1 MGVEAQVPVY
11 VIIRLRGVIGVP
23 QDVEYTLRLL
33 RLVKKYHCVIY
44 PATPVIKGMLEKV
57 KDWITWG
64 EIDYETLVQL
74 LKSRGRVSRGQ
85 SLTDDYIKRVL
96 GLESIE
102 VLAKS
107 IIEGKVLFHK
117 LEEFG
122 IKPVFRLHPPKKGF
136 KGSVKKP
143 YKDGG
148 ELGYRGRDV
157 NDLLKRMM

>member
-1 MGVEAQVPVY
+1 
-11 VIIRLRGVIGVP
+11 
-23 QDVEYTLRLL
+23 
-33 RLVKKYHCVIY
+33 
-44 PATPVIKGMLEKV
+44 
-57 KDWITWG
+57 
-64 EIDYETLVQL
+64 
-74 LKSRGRVSRGQ
+74 VSRGK